1 MVLCAGK
8 KRGTSR
14 QQRQH
19 GRAQVPIQGQGHV
32 CGTQRGLKRNCRV
45 ESRSRLAAD
54 SAHGIN
60 TSFYYLESEKNVKT
74 GNVFLTYVFPCAS
87 YDFLPRQLSFCCL

>member
-32 CGTQRGLKRNCRV
+32 RGTQRGLKRNRRV
-45 ESRSRLAAD
+45 KSFASGSGQRAWEQHVILLSRKR
-54 SAHGIN
+54 
-60 TSFYYLESEKNVKT
+60 EKCENWKCVPH
-74 GNVFLTYVFPCAS
+74 LC
-87 YDFLPRQLSFCCL
+87 LSLCFI